1 MRINAASRVVLFCSW
16 WTAPVFAADIG
27 YAQATSYFKQDSRPT
42 LYQPLNL
49 LDARD
54 ATAWCT
60 PTSDPLNELLTFGF
74 NGDVAIDEIRISTG
88 NNFDQTTWAD
98 FGRARKFR
106 ARSGK
111 GSETFSV
118 EDIRGL
124 QSISLKTPLAG
135 QRFAL
140 EVLEYFPSDDPAVPV
155 CITDIIFVSEG
166 KPLNGAWLTPKLKFD
181 KGTASVM
188 GTWYSG
194 YDGTPDRFLS
204 FHYNG
209 VIRLSVE
216 PYDPSHT
223 PGRSAVGTYTVSDNK
238 LTVDLGGR
246 KYPLQFKKELT
257 KSGQQTLSFEGDLP
271 ADLKGLWRSAP

>member
-1 MRINAASRVVLFCSW
+1 MMINAASRVVLVCTW
-16 WTAPVFAADIG
+16 WVAPAFAAEIG

-74 NGDVAIDEIRISTG
+74 TGDVSIDEIRISTG
-88 NNFDQTTWAD
+88 NNFDPTTWAD

-111 GSETFSV
+111 ESAIFSV

-124 QSISLKTPLAG
+124 QSISLKTPLLG

-140 EVLEYFPSDDPAVPV
+140 EVLEYFRSDDPAVRV
-155 CITDIIFVSEG
+155 CITDIIFV
-166 KPLNGAWLTPKLKFD
+166 
-181 KGTASVM
+181 
-188 GTWYSG
+188 
-194 YDGTPDRFLS
+194 
-204 FHYNG
+204 
-209 VIRLSVE
+209 
-216 PYDPSHT
+216 
-223 PGRSAVGTYTVSDNK
+223 
-238 LTVDLGGR
+238 
-246 KYPLQFKKELT
+246 
-257 KSGQQTLSFEGDLP
+257 
-271 ADLKGLWRSAP
+271 